1 MWAFC
6 SVLQGTKTVLKINT
20 LKIGIFNKKL
30 IITEIIKLYMLACQ
44 IKLNANPYKKKMG
57 SSRIICEST
66 QYSSWKKKKLT
77 YTIGNIIPTS
87 ADKSHFI
94 YITIILNSIF
104 NSVITY
110 TNSTAIKYKLYNFK
124 LFFLH
129 TKEIIILYILKYYI
143 FI

>member
-1 MWAFC
+1 MLIHIRKKW
-6 SVLQGTKTVLKINT
+6 SLQELCVNQLSIPH
-20 LKIGIFNKKL
+20 
-30 IITEIIKLYMLACQ
+30 E
-44 IKLNANPYKKKMG
+44 
-57 SSRIICEST
+57 
-66 QYSSWKKKKLT
+66 KKKKLT

-110 TNSTAIKYKLYNFK
+110 ANSTAIKYKLYNFK

>member
-1 MWAFC
+1 MLIHIRKKW
-6 SVLQGTKTVLKINT
+6 SLQELCVNQLSIPHG
-20 LKIGIFNKKL
+20 
-30 IITEIIKLYMLACQ
+30 
-44 IKLNANPYKKKMG
+44 
-57 SSRIICEST
+57 
-66 QYSSWKKKKLT
+66 KKKKLT
-77 YTIGNIIPTS
+77 YTKSNIIPTS

-94 YITIILNSIF
+94 YIIVLNSIF

-110 TNSTAIKYKLYNFK
+110 ANSIAVKYKLYNFK